1 MYDTTS
7 TFLESELS
15 YRTERLSGPRSAKR
29 RPRRKKH
36 FQPLYTRRA
45 NGA

>member
-1 MYDTTS
+1 MYENHHTY
-7 TFLESELS
+7 LQSELD
-15 YRTERLSGPRSAKR
+15 YRTERMTTSRSR
-29 RPRRKKH
+29 RPLRRKKH

>member
-1 MYDTTS
+1 MYDTAN

-15 YRTERLSGPRSAKR
+15 YRTERLSGPLAARR

>member
-1 MYDTTS
+1 MYDFAS
-7 TFLESELS
+7 TFLESELD
-15 YRTERLSGPRSAKR
+15 YRTERISTPRS
-29 RPRRKKH
+29 PHTLRRKKH

>member
-1 MYDTTS
+1 MYNT
-7 TFLESELS
+7 TFLESELR
-15 YRTERLSGPRSAKR
+15 YRTERMAATPSR
-29 RPRRKKH
+29 RRQRRKKH

>member
-1 MYDTTS
+1 MYNSTS
-7 TFLESELS
+7 MFLQSELD
-15 YRTERLSGPRSAKR
+15 YRTERLTAPRSTKR
-29 RPRRKKH
+29 RPRRKH